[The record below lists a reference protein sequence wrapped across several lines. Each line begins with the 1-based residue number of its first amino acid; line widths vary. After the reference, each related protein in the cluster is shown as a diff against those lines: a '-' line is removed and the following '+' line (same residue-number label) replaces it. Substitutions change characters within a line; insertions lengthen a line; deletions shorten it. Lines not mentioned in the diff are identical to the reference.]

1 MQGAMRKRKRH
12 DDDEDGDIDMD
23 AKGGD
28 DGWEDDEMDV
38 DEEDTPNRKR
48 AKKNDGAV
56 SVAAVGARGPR
67 TDRRFAGMR
76 DQGQADRA
84 VKLRNLGQRPRNM
97 LAKAGEADRHIRT
110 KMPKHLFSGKRK
122 GGKTSRR

>member
-1 MQGAMRKRKRH
+1 MRKRKRH

-76 DQGQADRA
+76 DQGVRLYAEVDHPLLIYIPLCFSKQIVLSSYAILGSGLAICWPRLEKPI
-84 VKLRNLGQRPRNM
+84 VILGQ
-97 LAKAGEADRHIRT
+97 KW
-110 KMPKHLFSGKRK
+110 
-122 GGKTSRR
+122 